1 MMMVRGRYII
11 LGLSLLTL
19 SACMSRTE
27 APVIYHGASDGIT
40 REIKK
45 IIQKDPTFGTIIDQ
59 YKWIF
64 PKSAPYVKP
73 KETIVANKKPVTPKA
88 VDTKAVPKPIA
99 KIEPEENVSA
109 ATPAGTF
116 IKPVQGKIIS
126 SFGAKEDGQRNDGI
140 NIKAERG
147 TSVKAA
153 QNGEVIYASDDL
165 EGFGNLVLIRHEKSF
180 VTAYAHLQDITVTKG
195 QSVRQG
201 QNIGSI
207 GSTGN
212 VATPQLHF
220 EIRNGAKP
228 LNPQQ
233 FVKY

>member
-1 MMMVRGRYII
+1 MLRRRHII
-11 LGLSLLTL
+11 LGMSLLML

-45 IIQKDPTFGTIIDQ
+45 IIQADPTFGTIIDQ

-64 PKSAPYVKP
+64 PKNVPNVKP
-73 KETIVANKKPVTPKA
+73 QEKIIAHKKPAPPKA
-88 VDTKAVPKPIA
+88 IDTKAPPKPI
-99 KIEPEENVSA
+99 KKSEPEKILTA

-126 SFGAKEDGQRNDGI
+126 SFGAKADGQRNDGI
-140 NIKAERG
+140 NIKADRG
-147 TSVKAA
+147 TTVRAA
-153 QNGEVIYASDDL
+153 QNGEVIYADDDL

-180 VTAYAHLQDITVTKG
+180 VTAYAHLQDIAVTKG

-201 QNIGSI
+201 DMIGSV

-212 VATPQLHF
+212 VSTPQLHF

-228 LNPQQ
+228 LNPQT